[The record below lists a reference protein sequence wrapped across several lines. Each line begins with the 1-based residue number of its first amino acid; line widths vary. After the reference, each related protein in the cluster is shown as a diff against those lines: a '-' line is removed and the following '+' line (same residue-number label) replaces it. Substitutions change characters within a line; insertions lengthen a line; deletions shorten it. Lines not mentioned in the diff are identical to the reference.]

1 MGGKSF
7 DSLFEDEKAAP
18 GQAPVQLAGPKSFDS
33 YFADEAN
40 IPEEGL
46 NTIENKRGGAVRK
59 AVEMGSSALAQYAAG
74 RITRPMSTLA
84 QYFGDAVAGGGTEKA
99 LQALGISEES
109 PTMVALASLG
119 GPVGRL
125 LGSSVTGIPKYT
137 PGYKDAARSGLTEHV
152 RALPGQIIPHG
163 DPKVAYDAIQGNMNT
178 IMPNWP
184 ELGATVAKHATQDQN
199 INWNALR
206 KMAGSGP
213 LKDLMENIEQSLSGV
228 PAQIV
233 REPAKAKG
241 VAFGRPTGMSN
252 QTVIPAQPPGMTF
265 ENARANV
272 ETLSQLIRSGKGPE
286 VGVLKDVKRAI
297 LTDLENMP
305 APPGMPLAQ
314 WKEAR
319 AAYKDQKTTM
329 ALNDVIESNIKSVD
343 GIDQVNPDGILKA
356 LRTNDELKER
366 LTPVQMK
373 ELDQTLR
380 DWANASGGTKSK
392 LMSMIAGM
400 VFLGGPIGALTGL
413 GAAEVTTKA
422 LMSEGARKMIGN
434 IIANPTTH
442 NIKRGTAIIAAAIR
456 GAFDRPGDTPMP
468 FETEITPGK
477 VMGTLPTEAR
487 TDPKAIERSP
497 VPPVPTLTP
506 EDIKAKITKEAK
518 SKGLPPALALATA
531 SVESGFDQSK
541 VGTKD
546 DVGFFQITPIAAKD
560 VGLGL
565 ADRHDPDKN
574 IKGGTDYLNKM
585 YTRYKGD
592 EAKALAAYN
601 AGPTAV
607 DKGKI
612 PASTQAYVV
621 KVLKEKE
628 QYDKKRRRP

>member
-1 MGGKSF
+1 MAGGKAF
-7 DSLFEDEKAAP
+7 DEYFKEEKEAP
-18 GQAPVQLAGPKSFDS
+18 GQAPVTLAGPKSFDS

-59 AVEMGSSALAQYAAG
+59 SVEVGASAAAQYVAG
-74 RITRPMSTLA
+74 KVTRPMGLA
-84 QYFGDAVAGGGTEKA
+84 KQYIGDALAGGSMEKA
-99 LQALGISEES
+99 LQAMGISEEN

-125 LGSSVTGIPKYT
+125 LGSGVTGVPKYI

-152 RALPGQIIPHG
+152 RALPGEIIPHG
-163 DPKVAYDAIQGNMNT
+163 DPEAAYKAIQGNMNT

-184 ELGATVAKHATQDQN
+184 ELSNTVAKHITQGN
-199 INWNALR
+199 NVNWKALR
-206 KMAGSGP
+206 DMVQTGP
-213 LKDLMENIEQSLSGV
+213 LKGLMDNIEQSLQGT

-233 REPAKAKG
+233 KEPVTGKGIAFGLPTGLKAKS
-241 VAFGRPTGMSN
+241 V
-252 QTVIPAQPPGMTF
+252 VVPAQPPGMTF

-272 ETLSQLIRSGKGPE
+272 ETLSQLIRGGKGPE
-286 VGVLKDVKRAI
+286 VSVLKDVKRAI

-305 APPGMPLAQ
+305 APAGMPLAQ

-319 AAYKDQKTTM
+319 AAYRDQKTSM
-329 ALNDVIESNIKSVD
+329 ALSDVIESNIKSVD

-373 ELDQTLR
+373 DLDQTLR
-380 DWANASGGTKSK
+380 DWAGASGGTKSK

-400 VFLGGPIGALTGL
+400 VFLGGPVGALTGL

-422 LMSEGARKMIGN
+422 LMSESARKMIGN

-456 GAFDRPGDTPMP
+456 GAFDKPGDTSMP

-497 VPPVPTLTP
+497 APPKPPPTP
-506 EDIKAKITKEAK
+506 ENKKAN
-518 SKGLPPALALATA
+518 G
-531 SVESGFDQSK
+531 
-541 VGTKD
+541 
-546 DVGFFQITPIAAKD
+546 
-560 VGLGL
+560 
-565 ADRHDPDKN
+565 
-574 IKGGTDYLNKM
+574 
-585 YTRYKGD
+585 
-592 EAKALAAYN
+592 
-601 AGPTAV
+601 
-607 DKGKI
+607 
-612 PASTQAYVV
+612 
-621 KVLKEKE
+621 
-628 QYDKKRRRP
+628 